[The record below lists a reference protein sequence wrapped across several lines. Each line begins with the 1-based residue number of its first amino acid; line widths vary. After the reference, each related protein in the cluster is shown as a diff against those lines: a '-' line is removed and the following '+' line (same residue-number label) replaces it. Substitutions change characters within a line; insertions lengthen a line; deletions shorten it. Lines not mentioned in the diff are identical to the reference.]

1 MELKRPK
8 RKRGSKKKKS
18 VPAQVKP
25 VEQVK
30 SLSHTSDESAEEQR
44 EDSDDA
50 VRLTTSLVERMRF
63 HYWSSPNHG

>member
-8 RKRGSKKKKS
+8 KKRGPKKKKS
-18 VPAQVKP
+18 APAQVKP

-44 EDSDDA
+44 EDSDDE
-50 VRLTTSLVERMRF
+50 VRLKIRLL
-63 HYWSSPNHG
+63 NG